1 MQNLS
6 RYAFNI
12 ALYLPCLAVAGP
24 FGLPDLS
31 KSIPSGSGFA
41 KSAAPAATA
50 RSAISNPSEMFG
62 LWRSTGIDLSDP
74 EFPFEDTLEVWIGAN
89 GKVES
94 RMGGKTNN
102 PLNPEESVSLKM
114 QSTGDWETEDGNF
127 IVTLDRCQIVSS
139 IDFLSQQDC
148 VDSEPDVTALSDY
161 TVTTINGK
169 QALVILY
176 SDPEEEEDNGADTLY
191 YVGSSPAF
199 TLPAVFGSSALHPQL
214 NATRHRVSPYV
225 LNNRGITIV
234 QRNGR
239 LLDLRGRTGS
249 TRSPW

>member
-1 MQNLS
+1 
-6 RYAFNI
+6 
-12 ALYLPCLAVAGP
+12 
-24 FGLPDLS
+24 
-31 KSIPSGSGFA
+31 
-41 KSAAPAATA
+41 
-50 RSAISNPSEMFG
+50 MFG

-139 IDFLSQQDC
+139 NDFLSQQDC

-176 SDPEEEEDNGADTLY
+176 SDSEFEEDNGADTLY

-199 TLPAVFGSSALHPQL
+199 TLPEVFGSSAVRPHR
-214 NATRHRVSPYV
+214 NASRHQNHSLV
-225 LNNRGITIV
+225 LSNGGAATLLRD
-234 QRNGR
+234 GR
-239 LLDLRGRTGS
+239 LLDLRGRTEMK
-249 TRSPW
+249 RSPW